1 MLPYI
6 ELFAAYP
13 SALYVTTLILG
24 LLVGSFLNVVIYR
37 LPIMLER
44 QWSQECSEYL
54 KLEENKASNDETFN
68 LVTPRSAC
76 PHCGHQITAL
86 ENIPVFSYLFQKGKC
101 RSCGGKISVQYP
113 LIELLTGVMSVGVV
127 IYFGYSLQALAAL
140 FFTWALIAL
149 AIIDLKTTL
158 LPDNITLPLIWAG
171 LILNLQFGLFTDVTS
186 SLYGAV
192 AGYLSLWTLYHVFRI
207 LTGKEG
213 MGYGDFK
220 LFAAF
225 GAWLGWQYLPLII
238 ILSSF
243 AGAAIGIGLILLR
256 GRDRNIPIPFGP
268 YLAIAGWIALIWG
281 QDITRA
287 YLSSAGIH

>member
-6 ELFAAYP
+6 ELFTAYP
-13 SALYVTTLILG
+13 FTLYVTTLILG

-44 QWSQECSEYL
+44 QWKQECSEYL
-54 KLEENKASNDETFN
+54 KLEDDQQEGNEAFN

-86 ENIPVFSYLFQKGKC
+86 ENIPVLSYLIQKGKC
-101 RSCGGKISVQYP
+101 RSCGSKISLQYP
-113 LIELLTGVMSVGVV
+113 LIELLTGVMSVGVI

-140 FFTWALIAL
+140 FFTWSLIAL

-171 LILNLQFGLFTDVTS
+171 LILNLQFGLFTDMTS

-192 AGYLSLWTLYHVFRI
+192 AGYLSLWTLYHVFKI

-225 GAWLGWQYLPLII
+225 GAWLGWQYLPVII

-243 AGAAIGIGLILLR
+243 AGAAIGIGLILFR
-256 GRDRNIPIPFGP
+256 SRDRNIPIPFGP

>member
-6 ELFAAYP
+6 ELFTAYP
-13 SALYVTTLILG
+13 VALYITTLILG

-44 QWSQECSEYL
+44 QWKQECSEYL
-54 KLEENKASNDETFN
+54 KVEGSQPEESKTFN
-68 LVTPRSAC
+68 LITPRSAC

-86 ENIPVFSYLFQKGKC
+86 ENIPVLSFLLQKGKC

-140 FFTWALIAL
+140 FFTWSLIAL

-171 LILNLQFGLFTDVTS
+171 LILNLQFGLFTDATS

-192 AGYLSLWTLYHVFRI
+192 VGYLSLWTLYHVFRI

-225 GAWLGWQYLPLII
+225 GAWFGWQYLPLII

-243 AGAAIGIGLILLR
+243 AGAVIGIGLILFR

-281 QDITRA
+281 QEITQA

>member
-1 MLPYI
+1 MLPYL
-6 ELFAAYP
+6 ELFTAYP
-13 SALYVTTLILG
+13 LALYVTTLILG

-44 QWSQECSEYL
+44 QWKQECSEFL
-54 KLEENKASNDETFN
+54 KLEENQARHNDTLN

-86 ENIPVFSYLFQKGKC
+86 ENIPVLSYLLQKGRC
-101 RSCGGKISVQYP
+101 SSCGGKISIQYP

-140 FFTWALIAL
+140 FFTWSLVAL

-192 AGYLSLWTLYHVFRI
+192 AGYLSLWSLYHVFRI

-225 GAWLGWQYLPLII
+225 GAWLGWQYLPVII

-243 AGAAIGIGLILLR
+243 AGAAIGIALILFR

-281 QDITRA
+281 QDITQA

>member
-6 ELFAAYP
+6 ELFTAYP
-13 SALYVTTLILG
+13 LALYVTTLILG

-37 LPIMLER
+37 LPIMLEQ
-44 QWSQECSEYL
+44 QWKQECGEYL
-54 KLEENKASNDETFN
+54 KLEEHQAGHNKTFN

-86 ENIPVFSYLFQKGKC
+86 ENIPVLSYLLQKGKC

-140 FFTWALIAL
+140 FFTWSLIAL

-171 LILNLQFGLFTDVTS
+171 LILNLQFGLFTDITS

-192 AGYLSLWTLYHVFRI
+192 AGYLSLWALYHVFRI

-225 GAWLGWQYLPLII
+225 GAWFGWQYLPLII

-281 QDITRA
+281 QDLTQA
-287 YLSSAGIH
+287 YLSSAGIY

>member
-6 ELFAAYP
+6 ELFTAYP
-13 SALYVTTLILG
+13 VALYITTLILG

-44 QWSQECSEYL
+44 QWKQECSEYL
-54 KLEENKASNDETFN
+54 KVEGSQPEESKTFN
-68 LVTPRSAC
+68 LITPRSAC

-86 ENIPVFSYLFQKGKC
+86 ENIPVLSFLLQKGKC

-140 FFTWALIAL
+140 FFTWSLIAL

-171 LILNLQFGLFTDVTS
+171 LILNLQFGLFTDATS

-192 AGYLSLWTLYHVFRI
+192 VGYLSLWTLYHVFRV

-225 GAWLGWQYLPLII
+225 GAWFGWQYLPLII

-243 AGAAIGIGLILLR
+243 AGAVIGIGLILFR

-281 QDITRA
+281 QEITQA

>member
-6 ELFAAYP
+6 ELFTAYP
-13 SALYVTTLILG
+13 QALYITTLILG

-37 LPIMLER
+37 LPIILER
-44 QWSQECSEYL
+44 QWKQECSEYL
-54 KLEENKASNDETFN
+54 KLEEHQAGHNKTFN

-86 ENIPVFSYLFQKGKC
+86 ENIPVLSYLLQKGKC

-140 FFTWALIAL
+140 FFTWSLIAL

-171 LILNLQFGLFTDVTS
+171 LILNLQFGLFTDITS

-192 AGYLSLWTLYHVFRI
+192 AGYLSLWALYHVFRI

-225 GAWLGWQYLPLII
+225 GAWFGWQYLPLII

-281 QDITRA
+281 QDLTQA